1 MNLSPFEK
9 MADPPIAVDTP
20 ALRLLTGY
28 LWILRDGRLLQDPV
42 LNPLAVAHI
51 RDLLGLVLGT
61 AAGEQANR
69 RAQAVRLRDIKI
81 YIAENLG
88 EPLSLAAAAAR
99 QGVTPRYV
107 RRLFEQEG
115 TSFTRYVLE
124 QRLAAAHRMLRDPHL
139 ADRPITS
146 IAYDVGFGDLSY
158 FNRCFRRR
166 FGNCPSVIRAE
177 ARLGGRAA
185 PKLALVAGGSDAHA
199 GAARNDLVDRS
210 DNATLRNAGTSSE
223 SRPVPSCPSGAAVG
237 RLS

>member
-28 LWILRDGRLLQDPV
+28 LWILRGGRLLQDPV
-42 LNPLAVAHI
+42 LHPLAVAHI

-158 FNRCFRRR
+158 FNRTFRRR
-166 FGNCPSVIRAE
+166 YGDTPSAFRVL
-177 ARLGGRAA
+177 ARQA
-185 PKLALVAGGSDAHA
+185 
-199 GAARNDLVDRS
+199 VDQ
-210 DNATLRNAGTSSE
+210 A
-223 SRPVPSCPSGAAVG
+223 
-237 RLS
+237 